1 MKIAIINPWFISEHA
16 IGGTERF
23 VQDLAVTLKKLGH
36 EVDVYM
42 LSGNSYLKN
51 GINFISLELFGKNK
65 IADEYMITNK
75 FEILNCLDSYKNIAN
90 ILESKIDYKQ
100 YDFIQLNSHIFLK
113 CWENAKRIFTLH
125 SNYEEFTI
133 LGTDEE
139 FNLMVSIMKEAVKK
153 YNTFFVIPS
162 FYYYKQ
168 WLQLIGKNIVFIPH
182 GLNTERLKCCKS
194 KNDIIKKYNLDGN
207 LIKILLPSSLEMIQ
221 KRPELV
227 LDALSKLSYQYKD
240 KFQVIFT
247 GLDSQYNENII
258 LLNDIAKKN
267 HINVKFVQFIEMSEG
282 YTVCDI
288 VLIPSKSESFGYSA
302 LESLYLGIPTLL
314 SDIPT
319 LHEIKEG
326 SSSGIIFGNN
336 STELSLCLEKFVKEK
351 KFMRKEV
358 STAWIKKYSLDL
370 FANRYIGVFYEK

>member
-139 FNLMVSIMKEAVKK
+139 FNCFHYERSCKK
-153 YNTFFVIPS
+153 I
-162 FYYYKQ
+162 
-168 WLQLIGKNIVFIPH
+168 
-182 GLNTERLKCCKS
+182 
-194 KNDIIKKYNLDGN
+194 
-207 LIKILLPSSLEMIQ
+207 
-221 KRPELV
+221 
-227 LDALSKLSYQYKD
+227 
-240 KFQVIFT
+240 
-247 GLDSQYNENII
+247 
-258 LLNDIAKKN
+258 
-267 HINVKFVQFIEMSEG
+267 
-282 YTVCDI
+282 
-288 VLIPSKSESFGYSA
+288 
-302 LESLYLGIPTLL
+302 
-314 SDIPT
+314 
-319 LHEIKEG
+319 
-326 SSSGIIFGNN
+326 
-336 STELSLCLEKFVKEK
+336 
-351 KFMRKEV
+351 
-358 STAWIKKYSLDL
+358 
-370 FANRYIGVFYEK
+370 